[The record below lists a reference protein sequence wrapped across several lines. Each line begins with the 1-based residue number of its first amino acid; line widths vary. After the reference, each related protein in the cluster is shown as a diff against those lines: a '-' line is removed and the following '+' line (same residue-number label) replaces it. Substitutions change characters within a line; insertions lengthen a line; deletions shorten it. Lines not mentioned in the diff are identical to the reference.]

1 MDGRRYA
8 HPLQNLWSGWSLH
21 AVRQLIHRETTG
33 ADSTLPYEED
43 EDDVEE
49 EDWLSS
55 SSMTSLTRDL
65 GLKLGTREKELLQ
78 RQWIEGSLLFHMTT
92 TDAAEAKKKKNAGG
106 GQKGRAALEKSSDS
120 EDYFIRDGQDDTDDD
135 AQVRV

>member
-1 MDGRRYA
+1 
-8 HPLQNLWSGWSLH
+8 
-21 AVRQLIHRETTG
+21 VEQLESPCQTSTDCETTG

-65 GLKLGTREKELLQ
+65 GLKLGARLRDLLQ
-78 RQWIEGSLLFHMTT
+78 LPWIEGSLLST
-92 TDAAEAKKKKNAGG
+92 
-106 GQKGRAALEKSSDS
+106 
-120 EDYFIRDGQDDTDDD
+120 
-135 AQVRV
+135 